1 MAKLQLKVKR
11 GELAKEFPLMQV
23 AKYGDVGLDIPIA
36 LPDKGEVVINPGQR
50 YLAPTDIRIEIPYS
64 HWAAI
69 EARSSTSKKSLIVPK
84 GVIDPGYRGELFAQ
98 IINVGTAPVTIKHGD
113 RLIQLILHKNEVNDF
128 DIIEADELSESERG
142 ILVNNE
148 LEQMCSY
155 IKKKFEQPL
164 KVTISEYFND
174 VYDIHITTSE
184 ELGKIE
190 ATQTVEPEKK
200 PAASIIT
207 NKTLNPNYTFDTF
220 VVGKNNE
227 LAHATALAVASDP
240 GDYGNPL
247 FIYGGVGLG
256 KTHLMHS
263 IAHYILS
270 YNPDYKIIYTTTE
283 TFSNELISAIKNKTQ
298 EAFKDKYRNI
308 DMLLIDD
315 IQFIAGKDS
324 TMEEF
329 FHTFNT
335 LYENKKQIVISS
347 DKPPKDIVGV
357 EDRLISRFKVGLT
370 VDVQPPD
377 YETRVAILVKRAEL
391 EHINIEVDA
400 LHYVADHISSNIR
413 ELEGALRQIYNF
425 SRLKHADRIDTDLA
439 REALKDIIAPDEARP
454 ITPEVIIETVTEHY
468 NYKVTKDDILGKNRS
483 RDISYPRQICM
494 YLCEKYTGLSLAAI
508 GAALGNKDHT
518 TVLHG
523 IKKIKTDLEKDEQLR
538 STIDIITKKLNPPK

>member
-1 MAKLQLKVKR
+1 MINKIRENWDQI
-11 GELAKEFPLMQV
+11 
-23 AKYGDVGLDIPIA
+23 LDIM
-36 LPDKGEVVINPGQR
+36 
-50 YLAPTDIRIEIPYS
+50 RIEHDISPVAFNTWIKPLTVYS
-64 HWAAI
+64 VEGH
-69 EARSSTSKKSLIVPK
+69 
-84 GVIDPGYRGELFAQ
+84 
-98 IINVGTAPVTIKHGD
+98 TIT
-113 RLIQLILHKNEVNDF
+113 
-128 DIIEADELSESERG
+128 

-256 KTHLMHS
+256 KTHLMRS

-454 ITPEVIIETVTEHY
+454 ITPEVIIETVTELY
-468 NYKVTKDDILGKNRS
+468 N
-483 RDISYPRQICM
+483 
-494 YLCEKYTGLSLAAI
+494 
-508 GAALGNKDHT
+508 
-518 TVLHG
+518 
-523 IKKIKTDLEKDEQLR
+523 
-538 STIDIITKKLNPPK
+538 

>member
-1 MAKLQLKVKR
+1 MEKV
-11 GELAKEFPLMQV
+11 
-23 AKYGDVGLDIPIA
+23 
-36 LPDKGEVVINPGQR
+36 
-50 YLAPTDIRIEIPYS
+50 IEK
-64 HWAAI
+64 W
-69 EARSSTSKKSLIVPK
+69 E
-84 GVIDPGYRGELFAQ
+84 E
-98 IINVGTAPVTIKHGD
+98 IINTVKKEH
-113 RLIQLILHKNEVNDF
+113 
-128 DIIEADELSESERG
+128 ELSEVSFDTWIRPLEVYG
-142 ILVNNE
+142 VDGNKLYILVPS
-148 LEQMCSY
+148 EQMGLSY
-155 IKKKFEQPL
+155 ISKKYYLPL
-164 KVTISEYFND
+164 KVAIAEITGTE
-174 VYDIHITTSE
+174 YDIEFILPDQADS
-184 ELGKIE
+184 LSIKGSRNKG
-190 ATQTVEPEKK
+190 KK
-200 PAASIIT
+200 PAAAKADRS
-207 NKTLNPNYTFDTF
+207 NLNPNYTFDTF

>member
-1 MAKLQLKVKR
+1 MEDLKQNWDLILQTFKER
-11 GELAKEFPLMQV
+11 YELQ
-23 AKYGDVGLDIPIA
+23 DISFNSWIKPI
-36 LPDKGEVVINPGQR
+36 EVYTVENDTIT
-50 YLAPTDIRIEIPYS
+50 LIM
-64 HWAAI
+64 
-69 EARSSTSKKSLIVPK
+69 SSTSMNPDMAVSYVEKKYLEMLRI
-84 GVIDPGYRGELFAQ
+84 
-98 IINVGTAPVTIKHGD
+98 TICEIMNHEYD
-113 RLIQLILHKNEVNDF
+113 VRLITAKDKQAAE
-128 DIIEADELSESERG
+128 
-142 ILVNNE
+142 
-148 LEQMCSY
+148 
-155 IKKKFEQPL
+155 IKKA
-164 KVTISEYFND
+164 
-174 VYDIHITTSE
+174 
-184 ELGKIE
+184 
-190 ATQTVEPEKK
+190 ATGS
-200 PAASIIT
+200 AAKNSGLQ
-207 NKTLNPNYTFDTF
+207 NLNPNYTFDTF
-220 VVGKNNE
+220 VVGTNNN
-227 LAHATALAVASDP
+227 LAHAASLAVAETP
-240 GDYGNPL
+240 GQVYNPL

>member
-1 MAKLQLKVKR
+1 MINIIR
-11 GELAKEFPLMQV
+11 ENWDEI
-23 AKYGDVGLDIPIA
+23 LDIMKKEHDISPVAFNTWIA
-36 LPDKGEVVINPGQR
+36 PLSV
-50 YLAPTDIRIEIPYS
+50 YS
-64 HWAAI
+64 VNG
-69 EARSSTSKKSLIVPK
+69 RT
-84 GVIDPGYRGELFAQ
+84 
-98 IINVGTAPVTIKHGD
+98 VTILVGD
-113 RLIQLILHKNEVNDF
+113 GL
-128 DIIEADELSESERG
+128 A
-142 ILVNNE
+142 
-148 LEQMCSY
+148 QMSSY
-155 IKKKFEQPL
+155 IKKKYEQPL
-164 KVTISEYFND
+164 KVTISEYFNEDYD
-174 VYDIHITTSE
+174 VRITTSE
-184 ELGKIE
+184 ELDKFE
-190 ATQTVEPEKK
+190 DSHAVQPEKK
-200 PAASIIT
+200 TVPISTA

-227 LAHATALAVASDP
+227 LAHATALAVASEP

-270 YNPDYKIIYTTTE
+270 YNPDFKIIYTTTE
-283 TFSNELISAIKNKTQ
+283 TFSGELITAIKNKTQ
-298 EAFKDKYRNI
+298 EAFKNKYRNV

-357 EDRLISRFKVGLT
+357 EERLISRFKVGLT

-391 EHINIEVDA
+391 EHINIEEEA

-413 ELEGALRQIYNF
+413 ELEGALRQIHNF
-425 SRLKHADRIDTDLA
+425 SRLKHVNQIDIELTK
-439 REALKDIIAPDEARP
+439 EALKDIIAPDEARP
-454 ITPEVIIETVTEHY
+454 ITPELIIETVIEHY
-468 NYKVTKDDILGKNRS
+468 NYKVTAADIKGKNRS
-483 RDISYPRQICM
+483 RDIAYPRQICM

-518 TVLHG
+518 TILHG
-523 IKKIKTDLEKDEQLR
+523 TKKIKADLAKDEQLR
-538 STIDIITKKLNPPK
+538 NTIDIITKKLNPPK

>member
-1 MAKLQLKVKR
+1 MKELIESKWQEILNILVKEHEISEVAVNTWIQPLIIQTITDDSITFFMVR
-11 GELAKEFPLMQV
+11 GPRGIEFIKH
-23 AKYGDVGLDIPIA
+23 KYYDI
-36 LPDKGEVVINPGQR
+36 
-50 YLAPTDIRIEIPYS
+50 YLS
-64 HWAAI
+64 MAI
-69 EARSSTSKKSLIVPK
+69 EQVTGKQFKILFTDSNSAAPKSEPKKVSVPA
-84 GVIDPGYRGELFAQ
+84 E
-98 IINVGTAPVTIKHGD
+98 
-113 RLIQLILHKNEVNDF
+113 
-128 DIIEADELSESERG
+128 
-142 ILVNNE
+142 
-148 LEQMCSY
+148 Y
-155 IKKKFEQPL
+155 IG
-164 KVTISEYFND
+164 N
-174 VYDIHITTSE
+174 
-184 ELGKIE
+184 
-190 ATQTVEPEKK
+190 
-200 PAASIIT
+200 
-207 NKTLNPNYTFDTF
+207 LNPRYTFDTF
-220 VVGKNNE
+220 VVGPTNKM
-227 LAHATALAVASDP
+227 AHAVSVAVAESP
-240 GDYGNPL
+240 GGAYNPL
-247 FIYGGVGLG
+247 FLYGGAGLG

>member
-1 MAKLQLKVKR
+1 MDELQTLIDKWDLILSTFKEEHEIIDVSFKTWIKPLKIYKLDGNVLTLTFSSLEDDASTDERSIVYIEK
-11 GELAKEFPLMQV
+11 
-23 AKYGDVGLDIPIA
+23 
-36 LPDKGEVVINPGQR
+36 R
-50 YLAPTDIRIEIPYS
+50 YLKFLEVTVCEVMNKEYQVIIM
-64 HWAAI
+64 
-69 EARSSTSKKSLIVPK
+69 SSAEKK
-84 GVIDPGYRGELFAQ
+84 E
-98 IINVGTAPVTIKHGD
+98 
-113 RLIQLILHKNEVNDF
+113 
-128 DIIEADELSESERG
+128 DEL
-142 ILVNNE
+142 
-148 LEQMCSY
+148 
-155 IKKKFEQPL
+155 KKK
-164 KVTISEYFND
+164 
-174 VYDIHITTSE
+174 TSSVSTDNS
-184 ELGKIE
+184 L
-190 ATQTVEPEKK
+190 
-200 PAASIIT
+200 ASQ
-207 NKTLNPNYTFDTF
+207 NLNPNYTFDTF

-298 EAFKDKYRNI
+298 EAFKNKYRNI

-425 SRLKHADRIDTDLA
+425 SRLKHADKIDTDLA